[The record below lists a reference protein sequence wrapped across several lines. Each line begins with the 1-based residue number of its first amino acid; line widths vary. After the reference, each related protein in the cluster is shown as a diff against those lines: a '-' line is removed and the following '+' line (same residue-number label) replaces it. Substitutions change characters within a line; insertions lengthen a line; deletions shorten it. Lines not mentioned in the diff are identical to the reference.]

1 MRYVPRPF
9 FLILHVFLPRS
20 STTNVFFPSE
30 IIHWKTRGKEL
41 FVIHRLTDRH
51 SAMQPCSDLFICF
64 IFLFVLVI
72 IVPPSSANT
81 ECVWAIGQLK
91 CDSYP
96 DRLANTVV
104 EIWDEDG
111 SQRVGIQTDMKM
123 NVFCRGRLDSSMQMI
138 WLAGL
143 CSRQKTRGS
152 SKLKVCFR
160 VFK

>member
-1 MRYVPRPF
+1 MKCAALENEYALCAPSLFPHSTCVFASIVRDKC
-9 FLILHVFLPRS
+9 FLSIRNNPL
-20 STTNVFFPSE
+20 E
-30 IIHWKTRGKEL
+30 DEGKEL
-41 FVIHRLTDRH
+41 FVIHRLTDGH

-111 SQRVGIQTDMKM
+111 SQRVGIQTYIHTD
-123 NVFCRGRLDSSMQMI
+123 
-138 WLAGL
+138 
-143 CSRQKTRGS
+143 RQT
-152 SKLKVCFR
+152 
-160 VFK
+160 